1 VARWHRSP
9 QTSKQLYA
17 YCQPCGS
24 GVLERRRAWHTAFQ
38 QDRIVIGILGEQP
51 DRTPAVIE
59 PQSRGFADR
68 LAMADRDFENAG
80 CTVP

>member
-1 VARWHRSP
+1 
-9 QTSKQLYA
+9 
-17 YCQPCGS
+17 
-24 GVLERRRAWHTAFQ
+24 
-38 QDRIVIGILGEQP
+38 VIGILGEQP

-68 LAMADRDFENAG
+68 LAMGDREFENAG